1 MARMYSRK
9 KGKSGSKRPS
19 KASTPTWIRYKTD
32 EIEKLIVKLYKSGN
46 TISMI
51 GMMLRDAYGLPS
63 VRFVT
68 QKRIGKILKN
78 NSLLPKLPEDI
89 TFLVKKDIRL
99 VKHLGTHKK
108 DMTVFRGLQ
117 ITESKI
123 NKLAK
128 YYKREGV
135 LPDNWKFDR
144 KTAKLLIE

>member
-51 GMMLRDAYGLPS
+51 GMMLRDAYGIPS

-78 NSLLPKLPEDI
+78 NGLLPKLPEDI

-99 VKHLGTHKK
+99 VKHLDAHKK

-135 LPDNWKFDR
+135 LPGNWKFDR